1 MMHLPSPSMTL
12 APSRWQLGSSL
23 LEVLVA
29 ILIVS
34 FGILGLVGLQ
44 AKATSL
50 SIDAEDRTRAALI
63 ANDYVSAVQLQR
75 SIDLPKETLDAL
87 DERAKKVHSGGLN
100 DAKVSLT
107 DSGVSNMATVSV
119 SWCPV
124 SDKQCAAST
133 DTSGDP
139 STRARYTTIAIV
151 P

>member
-1 MMHLPSPSMTL
+1 MRLPPPSMTP
-12 APSRWQLGSSL
+12 APSRRQLGSSL

-44 AKATSL
+44 AKATGL

-75 SIDLPKETLDAL
+75 SVDLPKETQDAL
-87 DERAKKVHSGGLN
+87 DERAKNVHSGGLN
-100 DAKVSLT
+100 DATVALT
-107 DSGVSNMATVSV
+107 ESSVNNMATVTV

-124 SDKQCAAST
+124 TDKQCAAST
-133 DTSGDP
+133 DTNGDP
-139 STRARYTTIAIV
+139 LTRARYTTIAIV